1 MELREIVR
9 TLYGVERP
17 QGCTEEEIAA
27 VRERFGV
34 LPAVVE
40 EFWRGFGRTRELG
53 QCQDDWMFPEQ
64 YAKWKWLEE
73 YDSLVLLNENQGCC
87 RACVRRE
94 DLTLPDPPV
103 YTRMEEDDPWL
114 LSAPTTSAF
123 LQAALLYE
131 SVWRLE
137 YAPDEFYWL
146 TDEELALVQSKLTRH
161 PAVLRNWMEME
172 ITCYHNRPDNLLAIL
187 DVGGQYQTL
196 YGGATEASCAALLEV
211 MEGLGEAI

>member
-1 MELREIVR
+1 MELRKLVR
-9 TLYGVERP
+9 DLYGVDRP
-17 QGCTEEEIAA
+17 QGCTQAEIAGM
-27 VRERFGV
+27 RERFGAI
-34 LPAVVE
+34 PAVVE

-137 YAPDEFYWL
+137 YAPTSF
-146 TDEELALVQSKLTRH
+146 TGSRTRS
-161 PAVLRNWMEME
+161 
-172 ITCYHNRPDNLLAIL
+172 LLW
-187 DVGGQYQTL
+187 
-196 YGGATEASCAALLEV
+196 SSPS
-211 MEGLGEAI
+211 